1 MSGRSGSFRI
11 VEDISSADY
20 VFDAWGE
27 SLDDLFGAC
36 ALACFSAMTD
46 TEQVK
51 RKVTSELEV
60 RADSVDDLLYN
71 FIAELIYIKDADKLF
86 LSSFEMDVAEDGKS
100 LKAVVGGE
108 PINYTKHVIKTDVKA
123 VTYHGL
129 HVKTEDGRFAVR
141 MILDL

>member
-1 MSGRSGSFRI
+1 MNDETGSFRI

-27 SLDDLFGAC
+27 SPEALFSAC

-46 TEQVK
+46 PAIVEQTTI
-51 RKVTSELEV
+51 REFEVT
-60 RADSVDDLLYN
+60 ADNIDDLLYN
-71 FIAELIYIKDADKLF
+71 FMAELIYIKDADKLF
-86 LSSFEMDVAEDGKS
+86 LSRFELNIADNLSS

-108 PINYTKHVIKTDVKA
+108 PIDYNKHVIKTDVKA

-129 HVKTEDGRFAVR
+129 HVRNEDGCFVVR

>member
-1 MSGRSGSFRI
+1 MNHKANSFRI

-27 SLDDLFGAC
+27 SLEALFRAC

-46 TEQVK
+46 PALVEQSTT
-51 RKVTSELEV
+51 REFEVT
-60 RADSVDDLLYN
+60 ADNIEDLLYN
-71 FIAELIYIKDADKLF
+71 FMAELIYIKDADKLF
-86 LSSFEMDVAEDGKS
+86 LSRFEIDIADDLKS
-100 LKAVVGGE
+100 LKAVVAGE
-108 PINYTKHVIKTDVKA
+108 PIDYNKHVIKTDVKA

-129 HVKTEDGRFAVR
+129 HVRNEDGRFVVR

>member
-1 MSGRSGSFRI
+1 MNDKTSSFRI

-27 SLDDLFGAC
+27 SLEALFSAC

-46 TEQVK
+46 PALVGQATTREFQVDAE
-51 RKVTSELEV
+51 TI
-60 RADSVDDLLYN
+60 DDLLYN
-71 FIAELIYIKDADKLF
+71 FVAELIYIKDADKLF
-86 LSSFEMDVAEDGKS
+86 LSHFEVSITDNLRS
-100 LKAVVGGE
+100 LKAVVRGE
-108 PINYTKHVIKTDVKA
+108 PIDYNKHVIKTDVKA

-129 HVKTEDGRFAVR
+129 HVRSEDGRYCVR

>member
-1 MSGRSGSFRI
+1 MKEKTASFRI

-27 SLDDLFGAC
+27 GLEDLFCVC

-46 TEQVK
+46 PSRVEPATI
-51 RKVTSELEV
+51 RKFEV
-60 RADSVDDLLYN
+60 SAENVDDLLYN
-71 FIAELIYIKDADKLF
+71 FIAELIFIKDAEKLF
-86 LSSFEMDVAEDGKS
+86 LSHFETEIGQDQRS
-100 LKAVVGGE
+100 LKAVVAGE
-108 PINYTKHVIKTDVKA
+108 PIDYNKHVIRTDVKA

-129 HVKTEDGRFAVR
+129 QIRKEDRRFTVR